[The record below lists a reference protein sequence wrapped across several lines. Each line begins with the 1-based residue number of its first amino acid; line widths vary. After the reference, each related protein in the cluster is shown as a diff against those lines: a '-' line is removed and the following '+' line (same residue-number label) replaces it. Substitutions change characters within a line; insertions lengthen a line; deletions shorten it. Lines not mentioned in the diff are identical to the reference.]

1 MSGHVRPIVEVPG
14 SRQNSK
20 HVRIY
25 LEARFLLVNA
35 FHPIDDR
42 GAERAVTAVAS
53 LHFFPPSLV
62 RGVPKTK
69 QRIKCTHELVDWVK
83 HLTN

>member
-1 MSGHVRPIVEVPG
+1 MPNARSVRELCWRRVGLERWNTHVRPIVEVPG

-35 FHPIDDR
+35 FHPIDD
-42 GAERAVTAVAS
+42 S
-53 LHFFPPSLV
+53 
-62 RGVPKTK
+62 
-69 QRIKCTHELVDWVK
+69 
-83 HLTN
+83 

>member
-14 SRQNSK
+14 SSSK

-35 FHPIDDR
+35 FHPIDD
-42 GAERAVTAVAS
+42 S
-53 LHFFPPSLV
+53 
-62 RGVPKTK
+62 
-69 QRIKCTHELVDWVK
+69 
-83 HLTN
+83 

>member
-25 LEARFLLVNA
+25 LEAKFLLVNA
-35 FHPIDDR
+35 FHPIDD
-42 GAERAVTAVAS
+42 S
-53 LHFFPPSLV
+53 
-62 RGVPKTK
+62 
-69 QRIKCTHELVDWVK
+69 
-83 HLTN
+83 

>member
-1 MSGHVRPIVEVPG
+1 MALYRAAGRYEG
-14 SRQNSK
+14 QLK
-20 HVRIY
+20 HDSCDAESSI
-25 LEARFLLVNA
+25 
-35 FHPIDDR
+35 DR
-42 GAERAVTAVAS
+42 GAERVVTAVAS
-53 LHFFPPSLV
+53 LHFLPPSLV